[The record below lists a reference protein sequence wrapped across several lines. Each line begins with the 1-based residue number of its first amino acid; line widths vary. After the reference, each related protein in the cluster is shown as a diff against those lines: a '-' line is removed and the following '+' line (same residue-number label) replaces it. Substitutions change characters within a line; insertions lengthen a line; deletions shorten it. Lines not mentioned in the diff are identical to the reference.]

1 MPTDLD
7 FENLGLDHHIALRVE
22 KDKAI
27 EVRLDSTDTE
37 IVRRY
42 NYLLEKHQ
50 LQETAIKEL
59 KQTFAE
65 HNARLIAWGTAIIAV
80 LFSGISYL
88 ITKHFSSKF
97 WLQNI
102 CSHQY

>member
-1 MPTDLD
+1 MSTNLD
-7 FENLGLDHHIALRVE
+7 FENQGLDHHIALRVE

-27 EVRLDSTDTE
+27 EVRFENTDKE

-59 KQTFAE
+59 KKTFSE
-65 HNARLIAWGTAIIAV
+65 HNTRLISWGTAIIAV
-80 LFSGISYL
+80 LFSSISYL
-88 ITKHFSSKF
+88 ITRHF
-97 WLQNI
+97 LQ
-102 CSHQY
+102 